1 MRRIIHSPSFLLFIP
16 LVMCL
21 AGCADQAAQAPTAPT
36 AVLSSVPAASAGVQS
51 SSAAAKTSAGC
62 YAVKFQMIAEDPDVS
77 DFHLSGDL
85 VGTSEPTFDSDM
97 KFAGVTIANH
107 GTAVWTITG
116 GVIPGL
122 TTFQTTFDNRNILS
136 DRPGSPGDVF
146 ENIGTH
152 RAISG
157 VAKANLTYH
166 GSLIYQPPVTLLSHQ
181 YQGVICPSPTR
192 RTEPSRRA
200 TLAVAL
206 VVYA

>member
-1 MRRIIHSPSFLLFIP
+1 MRRLVRPPLFLLCLP
-16 LVMCL
+16 LVICL
-21 AGCADQAAQAPTAPT
+21 VGCADQATQAPTAPT

-62 YAVKFQMIAEDPDVS
+62 YAVKFHVIAEDPDVS
-77 DFHLSGDL
+77 DLHLSGDL
-85 VGTSEPTFDSDM
+85 VGTFEATFDDSDM

-122 TTFQTTFDNRNILS
+122 TTFQTTFDNRNIMS
-136 DRPGSPGDVF
+136 DRPGSDGDVF

-166 GSLIYQPPVTLLSHQ
+166 GSLIYKPPVILLDHLYS
-181 YQGVICPSPTR
+181 GVICP
-192 RTEPSRRA
+192 
-200 TLAVAL
+200 
-206 VVYA
+206 